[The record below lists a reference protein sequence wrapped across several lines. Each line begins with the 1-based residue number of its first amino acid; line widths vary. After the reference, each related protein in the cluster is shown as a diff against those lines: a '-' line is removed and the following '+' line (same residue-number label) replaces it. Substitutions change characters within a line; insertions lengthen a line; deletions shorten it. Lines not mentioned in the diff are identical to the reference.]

1 MIGAKAALTNS
12 WMVRVLRVLLLNSR
26 EATSSIARNDWIGR
40 EAKGGQAWLTY
51 HFSGNEYAQL
61 EFLRKV
67 TPENF
72 IHGPYDIPTNT
83 YSSIGG
89 ASQTSFKAQVVKRF
103 GRDLELNGNFS
114 YEHYLVPIYLTNRQT
129 VTTTS
134 VQLTWYPERKT
145 SF

>member
-1 MIGAKAALTNS
+1 MG
-12 WMVRVLRVLLLNSR
+12 
-26 EATSSIARNDWIGR
+26 DWIGR

-103 GRDLELNGNFS
+103 LHNNLEMNAWFQ
-114 YEHYLVPIYLTNRQT
+114 YEHWAAPIYLNGPQHS
-129 VTTTS
+129 TTS
-134 VQLTWYPERKT
+134 VVQLTFYPGLKAKH
-145 SF
+145 FD